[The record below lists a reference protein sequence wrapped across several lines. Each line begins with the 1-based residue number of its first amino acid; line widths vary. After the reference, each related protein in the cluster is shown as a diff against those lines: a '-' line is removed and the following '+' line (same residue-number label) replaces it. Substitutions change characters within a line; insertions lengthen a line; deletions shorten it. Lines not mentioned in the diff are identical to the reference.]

1 MEQDRATPDF
11 HYPVFLW
18 ASSKNRHKPT
28 LVSCS
33 SSISLYRQAATFF
46 PPLAELVFLAC
57 FLQSRAWARAAAG
70 RMGALPL
77 LAHQVPCA
85 LEQLSLCHKTLH
97 KSYTARVKST
107 YYVILSFTSNQD
119 SQSKLCSNF
128 VQNLQTVQHT
138 GTKNA
143 QITHILTVL
152 EQQTKAL

>member
-18 ASSKNRHKPT
+18 ASSRNRHKPM

-33 SSISLYRQAATFF
+33 SSISLYRQAATYFSSSCWTGVSGLF
-46 PPLAELVFLAC
+46 SAEQSLGQGCCWAHGGSPP
-57 FLQSRAWARAAAG
+57 AG
-70 RMGALPL
+70 PPGAL
-77 LAHQVPCA
+77 CSG
-85 LEQLSLCHKTLH
+85 ELSLCHKTLH

-128 VQNLQTVQHT
+128 VQNLQTAQHT

-152 EQQTKAL
+152 EQQTRAL